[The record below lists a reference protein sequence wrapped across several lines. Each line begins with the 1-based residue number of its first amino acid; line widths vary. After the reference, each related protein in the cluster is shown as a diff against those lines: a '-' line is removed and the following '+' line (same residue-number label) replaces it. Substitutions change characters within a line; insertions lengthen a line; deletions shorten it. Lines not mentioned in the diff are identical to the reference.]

1 METSQVKKCKNE
13 QGQKI
18 VNEYKFV
25 KEIGRGAF
33 GKVKLAE
40 MVDSETKEIK
50 RFAVKIANKAKLKK
64 KLNGRVQNS
73 VETSLKTEVAIMKK
87 FNHAN
92 LVKLYEII
100 DDPLDN
106 KYYMIL
112 EYMER
117 GSILSSSYMMYELK
131 S

>member
-1 METSQVKKCKNE
+1 
-13 QGQKI
+13 
-18 VNEYKFV
+18 
-25 KEIGRGAF
+25 
-33 GKVKLAE
+33 
-40 MVDSETKEIK
+40 
-50 RFAVKIANKAKLKK
+50 
-64 KLNGRVQNS
+64 
-73 VETSLKTEVAIMKK
+73 MKK
-87 FNHAN
+87 FNHTN

-131 S
+131 SQDPKEYENTISNYKLRRNQKRLSQLVSPTISELRALKYFQ